1 MIKNKVLRY
10 LMPNQYT
17 AVIKNDGQWWIGWIE
32 EIPGV
37 NCQEKTKED
46 LLKSLRS
53 TLKEA
58 LELNREDAL
67 SAAGED
73 FKEIKIAL

>member
-1 MIKNKVLRY
+1 MIKDKVSRY

-17 AVIKNDGQWWIGWIE
+17 AVIKKDGEWWIGWIE
-32 EIPGV
+32 EISGI
-37 NCQEKTKED
+37 NCQEKTKKS
-46 LLKSLRS
+46 LLISLRS

-58 LELNREDAL
+58 LAFNREDAL